1 MKISTDSAHFSR
13 AVHPRLIKNEKGFL
27 SGGEH
32 FHGMIG
38 MFVVGIVL
46 AVSGFPFRFFPDL
59 NPLLGGAILFLSA
72 FFLGHVLGIP
82 IIGGISDL
90 FAQRR
95 MPNVAKLRRNK
106 DLDAIL
112 ALLETTGENI
122 HWRVRTKAAEAL
134 GKMGDR
140 RAVEPLIKL
149 LSDRYYN
156 VRGSAAWALGE
167 LGDRRA
173 VEPLLSAF
181 KEAVNEWRYY
191 RFYGEQALEAL
202 GKLGDPST
210 VAHLIPFLG
219 HKDWEVRSETA
230 KVLGKLGYHSSV

>member
-1 MKISTDSAHFSR
+1 MKNSTDSAHFSR
-13 AVHPRLIKNEKGFL
+13 AVHPRLIRNEKGFL

-46 AVSGFPFRFFPDL
+46 TVSGFPFRFFPDL

-95 MPNVAKLRRNK
+95 MPNVAKLRKNN
-106 DLDAIL
+106 DLEAIL
-112 ALLETTGENI
+112 ALLETTGEDI
-122 HWRVRTKAAEAL
+122 HWKVRDKAAKAL

-149 LSDRYYN
+149 LSDPFYN
-156 VRGSAAWALGE
+156 VRGSAAQALGE

-181 KEAVNEWRYY
+181 KEAANSRYY
-191 RFYGEQALEAL
+191 LFYGEQAIEAL
-202 GKLGDPST
+202 GTLGDPSV
-210 VAHLIPFLG
+210 VAHLKPFLG
-219 HKDWEVRSETA
+219 YKSLSVREDTA
-230 KVLGKLGYHSSV
+230 KVLGKLGYPSSV